1 MSIERIPFPLP
12 VPLSAAVRAGGF
24 VFLSGVVALGEG
36 GKVMDGG
43 IREQSRAV
51 LERIAELL
59 SEFGLGAR
67 DVVRSSVWLADLADS
82 AAFNEEYERFFR
94 GALPAR
100 SAVQS
105 ALYGGALVEVEVQ
118 AWCGTRPA

>member
-12 VPLSAAVRAGGF
+12 VPLSAAVRAGDF

-36 GKVMDGG
+36 GKVIDGG
-43 IREQSRAV
+43 IREQTRAV
-51 LERIAELL
+51 LERIGKVL
-59 SEFGLGAR
+59 SEFGLSAR

-82 AAFNEEYERFFR
+82 AVFNEEYERFFR
-94 GALPAR
+94 GAFPAR

-105 ALYGGALVEVEVQ
+105 TLYGGALVEVEIQ
-118 AWCGTRPA
+118 AWRGASTE